1 MAAPISA
8 APHSFS
14 LMDNVSSSIGL
25 MLFASHLR
33 LGDRPDTKTRRAHVW
48 LGYTTNGPP
57 GGRRIQSRLETTG
70 AIPDLIGVTAP
81 APRSWGPTG
90 PPPGWTACELAYLIA
105 LICLLRNPPQHHTE
119 LSNTSDSHHCRL
131 KTFHCRLV
139 VFRVKQMVVTI
150 KGHGDRAMPHDR
162 LDSFRRPTKRLN
174 KQTGCS
180 VS

>member
-81 APRSWGPTG
+81 TPPSWGPTWFTELDE
-90 PPPGWTACELAYLIA
+90 PPANWCVTTMGLPNSQADV
-105 LICLLRNPPQHHTE
+105 ICLI
-119 LSNTSDSHHCRL
+119 SSDN
-131 KTFHCRLV
+131 LV
-139 VFRVKQMVVTI
+139 NASAI
-150 KGHGDRAMPHDR
+150 
-162 LDSFRRPTKRLN
+162 STK
-174 KQTGCS
+174 
-180 VS
+180 